1 VKSLALLIPGL
12 IAIVAGFW
20 PTWRELGAKLLED
33 ETYQH
38 GLLVPPIVAWL
49 VWISAPRLRGV
60 RVEASTL
67 GLLAMLACGAAW
79 VVGRVAGVNVVE
91 QYAAVAMIPA
101 LVLAAL
107 GPAVLRQLAFPLG
120 YLFLVVPVG
129 QALVPALMEFTAD
142 FTVAAIRLSGI
153 PVYREGLYFS
163 LPSGD
168 FEVAKAC
175 SGIRYLMAS
184 IATGALIAYLSFRS
198 WPRRLAFMG
207 FAIVLPILANGL
219 RAYLIVIAAHFSD
232 LQIATGADHLVYG
245 WLFFGVV
252 TIVLLAVAR
261 RFADAPAEADSAAA
275 AATAASVG
283 ETSRAPVPAWR
294 SALLPAL
301 VALLSAAYFAWVQAR
316 LPSLPAAGQPASIA
330 LPEALPGWSRAANAA
345 PEWRPGYHGA
355 VAEGA
360 ATYRQGDRRIEVYV
374 ADFASGAPDGR
385 EMISYRNQMHSQ
397 GENHRDIVTHRRI
410 GGSDQG
416 APLDVAAVDV
426 PAATSSRAAARQVR
440 FWFEVGDRPTT
451 SPYVVKALEAASV
464 LAGAPA
470 RQRLVVVSAEAT
482 DDGELSDALDAAALA
497 AFAALRQSGPAEAT
511 RRER

>member
-1 VKSLALLIPGL
+1 
-12 IAIVAGFW
+12 
-20 PTWRELGAKLLED
+20 
-33 ETYQH
+33 
-38 GLLVPPIVAWL
+38 VP
-49 VWISAPRLRGV
+49 
-60 RVEASTL
+60 
-67 GLLAMLACGAAW
+67 
-79 VVGRVAGVNVVE
+79 
-91 QYAAVAMIPA
+91 
-101 LVLAAL
+101 
-107 GPAVLRQLAFPLG
+107 RQLAFPLG

-184 IATGALIAYLSFRS
+184 IASGALIAYLSVRS
-198 WPRRLAFMG
+198 WPRRLAFMA
-207 FAIVLPILANGL
+207 FAVVLPILANGI
-219 RAYLIVIAAHFSD
+219 RAYLIVILAHLSD
-232 LQIATGADHLVYG
+232 MELATGADHLIYG

-252 TIVLLAVAR
+252 IFVMIAVAR
-261 RFADAPAEADSAAA
+261 RFADVPAGADPPAAA
-275 AATAASVG
+275 STAARLVEPAGS
-283 ETSRAPVPAWR
+283 TAPAWR
-294 SALLPAL
+294 AAVPPALIALLPT
-301 VALLSAAYFAWVQAR
+301 AYFAWVQAR
-316 LPSLPAAGQPASIA
+316 LPPLPAADWPASIA
-330 LPEALPGWSRAANAA
+330 LPEALAGWSRERDAG
-345 PEWRPGYHGA
+345 PEWRPGYRGA

-360 ATYRQGDRRIEVYV
+360 ATYRQGARKIEIYV

-385 EMISYRNQMHSQ
+385 EMISYSNQMHWQ
-397 GENHRDIVTHRRI
+397 GETHRDIVTSRRV
-410 GGSDQG
+410 GGSVTA

-426 PAATSSRAAARQVR
+426 AVTTGGRMAARQVR
-440 FWFEVGDRPTT
+440 YWFEIGARPTT
-451 SPYVVKALEAASV
+451 SPYVVKAFEAASV